1 LGFAVREYA
10 DVVVHF
16 EELKIP
22 PQFIGKN
29 YDQDG
34 EYRLQFQG
42 WINQLWQQGCVAG
55 ADAPR
60 ISRQTLPH
68 LIESI

>member
-1 LGFAVREYA
+1 
-10 DVVVHF
+10 VVHF
-16 EELKIP
+16 QQLNIP

-42 WINQLWQQGCVAG
+42 WINQLWLDK
-55 ADAPR
+55 DALLEQLHHEFPGK
-60 ISRQTLPH
+60 H
-68 LIESI
+68 